1 MLDRN
6 ATADLFKHTLSRI
19 PTLLGRLAYLSSL
32 RDTNSGVYKH
42 HGLAAVFGREDSKKA
57 LRDAH
62 ETVFQEWLNL
72 SLQVRHADAT
82 EYLEG
87 LPDAREDVLKHWKRV
102 RVQRGFLPDSAKKS
116 ESTLFSEEFELLL
129 QILSSPTANG
139 GRA

>member
-42 HGLAAVFGREDSKKA
+42 HGLAAVFGREDSKRA
-57 LRDAH
+57 LREAH
-62 ETVFQEWLNL
+62 QRAFEEWLIL
-72 SLQVRHADAT
+72 PLQAKHADAS

-87 LPDAREDVLKHWKRV
+87 LPDAREDVLKHWKHV
-102 RVQRGFLPDSAKKS
+102 QVQRGFLPDSAKRG
-116 ESTLFSEEFELLL
+116 ETDLFSEEFDLLL
-129 QILSSPTANG
+129 QILSSPKGKG
-139 GRA
+139 GRE